1 MLPKAL
7 LTMYSKMSGSKCLFP
22 WGFSV
27 VFLDPQVGKSF
38 VGPTTFATV
47 LELLCYKFSPIYGS
61 SAWRLYGGANGNL
74 LQED

>member
-7 LTMYSKMSGSKCLFP
+7 LTTYSKMSGSKSLFP

-27 VFLDPQVGKSF
+27 VLLDPQVGKSF
-38 VGPTTFATV
+38 VGPTVFATV
-47 LELLCYKFSPIYGS
+47 LELLCYSFPPVYGS
-61 SAWRLYGGANGNL
+61 SAWWLYGGANDDL